1 MHSNLPFRD
10 EAIESFILNPA
21 SFIYKNK
28 IGMKKIH
35 LYVAL
40 LWAFVGL
47 AGCRQ
52 SAQNDTAGSG
62 VSEEALLTITRQD
75 VAIEETYS
83 AAIRGRQDIAIMPQ
97 VSGTL
102 TELRVVEGE
111 RVKKGQVLFVVD
123 QVPFRA
129 QVETSEANVKVAEA
143 GVATARLVYE
153 SKQQLFAEEVISQFD
168 LQTAE
173 NNYLSAQAGLAQANA
188 ALVIARNNLNY
199 TEVKSPSDGVVGTL
213 PFRIGAL
220 VSPQMP
226 QPLTTVSDNA
236 VMYVYF
242 SMTENQWLSLV
253 RRYGS
258 KEEALRQMPA
268 VALLL
273 NDGSRYEREGR
284 IETVSGVIDPQTG
297 TVSVRAAF
305 ANPDGLLTAGGAGN
319 VVLSRTQANAIAIPR
334 TATFEIQDKVFV
346 YRAVDGHAVATQV
359 AVSRLNGG
367 KTYVVESGLQE
378 GDVIITEGVAMLKD
392 GAEI

>member
-1 MHSNLPFRD
+1 
-10 EAIESFILNPA
+10 
-21 SFIYKNK
+21 
-28 IGMKKIH
+28 MKKIH

-52 SAQNDTAGSG
+52 AAQNDTAGSG

-143 GVATARLVYE
+143 NVATARLVYE

>member
-1 MHSNLPFRD
+1 MSLL
-10 EAIESFILNPA
+10 SLILHHL
-21 SFIYKNK
+21 SIKNK

>member
-1 MHSNLPFRD
+1 ML
-10 EAIESFILNPA
+10 FILNYA

-28 IGMKKIH
+28 IGMRKIH

-40 LWAFVGL
+40 LWVFVGL

-143 GVATARLVYE
+143 NVATARLVYE

-305 ANPDGLLTAGGAGN
+305 PNPDGLLTAGGAGN

-378 GDVIITEGVAMLKD
+378 GDMIITEGVAMLKD

>member
-1 MHSNLPFRD
+1 MGL
-10 EAIESFILNPA
+10 ILNPA

-28 IGMKKIH
+28 IGMRKIH

-40 LWAFVGL
+40 LGAFVGL
-47 AGCRQ
+47 SGCRQ

-97 VSGTL
+97 VIGTL

>member
-1 MHSNLPFRD
+1 
-10 EAIESFILNPA
+10 
-21 SFIYKNK
+21 
-28 IGMKKIH
+28 MKKIH

-143 GVATARLVYE
+143 GVATARVVYE

-392 GAEI
+392 GAAI

>member
-1 MHSNLPFRD
+1 M
-10 EAIESFILNPA
+10 
-21 SFIYKNK
+21 
-28 IGMKKIH
+28 
-35 LYVAL
+35 
-40 LWAFVGL
+40 
-47 AGCRQ
+47 
-52 SAQNDTAGSG
+52 
-62 VSEEALLTITRQD
+62 
-75 VAIEETYS
+75 
-83 AAIRGRQDIAIMPQ
+83 
-97 VSGTL
+97 
-102 TELRVVEGE
+102 
-111 RVKKGQVLFVVD
+111 
-123 QVPFRA
+123 
-129 QVETSEANVKVAEA
+129 
-143 GVATARLVYE
+143 
-153 SKQQLFAEEVISQFD
+153 
-168 LQTAE
+168 
-173 NNYLSAQAGLAQANA
+173 AQANA

-305 ANPDGLLTAGGAGN
+305 ANPNGLLTAGGAGN

-359 AVSRLNGG
+359 AVTRLNGG
-367 KTYVVESGLQE
+367 KTYMVESGLQE

>member
-1 MHSNLPFRD
+1 MR
-10 EAIESFILNPA
+10 
-21 SFIYKNK
+21 
-28 IGMKKIH
+28 KIH

-40 LWAFVGL
+40 LGAAVGL

-52 SAQNDTAGSG
+52 TQPNEAAGSA
-62 VSEEALLTITRQD
+62 VAKEALLTITRQD
-75 VAIEETYS
+75 VAIEESYS

-153 SKQQLFAEEVISQFD
+153 SKQQLYAEDVISQFD

-173 NNYLSAQAGLAQANA
+173 NSYLSAQAGLAQAQA

-199 TEVKSPSDGVVGTL
+199 TEVKSPCDGVVGTL
-213 PFRIGAL
+213 PFRVGAL
-220 VSPQMP
+220 VSPGMP

-242 SMTENQWLSLV
+242 SMTENQWLSQV

-258 KEEALRQMPA
+258 KEAALRQMPA
-268 VALLL
+268 VALVLS
-273 NDGSRYEREGR
+273 DGSRYEQAGK

-305 ANPDGLLTAGGAGN
+305 PNPNGLLTAGGAGN
-319 VVLSRTQANAIAIPR
+319 VVLTRVYPEALVIPR
-334 TATFEIQDKVFV
+334 TATFEVQDKVFV

-359 AVSRLNGG
+359 AVTRLNGG

-378 GDVIITEGVAMLKD
+378 GDVIITEGVAMMKD
-392 GAEI
+392 GEEI

>member
-1 MHSNLPFRD
+1 ML
-10 EAIESFILNPA
+10 FILNYA

-28 IGMKKIH
+28 IGMRKIH

-40 LWAFVGL
+40 LWVFVGL

-143 GVATARLVYE
+143 NVATARLVYE

-305 ANPDGLLTAGGAGN
+305 PNPDGLLTAGGAGN